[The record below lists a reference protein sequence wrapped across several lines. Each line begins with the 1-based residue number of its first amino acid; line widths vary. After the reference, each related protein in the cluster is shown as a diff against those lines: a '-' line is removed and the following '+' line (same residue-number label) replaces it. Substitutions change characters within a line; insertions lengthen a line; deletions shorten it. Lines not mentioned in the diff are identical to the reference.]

1 MRARE
6 NRSAYPSVFRANFRY
21 GFRRNLWS
29 IRQIGIGVSI
39 AALLAAC
46 TALVWSG
53 GHPGYAVGAVVLSLL
68 DVVLF
73 STLVTSEWVRQAAE
87 VYAHRLLEATE
98 SMASAIQA

>member
-1 MRARE
+1 M
-6 NRSAYPSVFRANFRY
+6 
-21 GFRRNLWS
+21 
-29 IRQIGIGVSI
+29 
-39 AALLAAC
+39 LAAC